1 MKNTILASLFLFSYA
16 VIFAQDKTISKSFS
30 DVKSIR
36 LNTASGDILLKKASG
51 KEVKVEVK
59 HSYSDNEFTASMEQ
73 GTSQL
78 VLEEKF
84 SNGSHSG
91 SSKWTLEIPDN
102 IRIKMNTGSGDISI
116 DQLSLDVDSN
126 SGSGDVLLTGVKG
139 ELDFNT
145 GSGEIELTEVD
156 GEVSLNT
163 GSGTIRASKGTGSY
177 SFNAGSGKIKL
188 DQVKG
193 DFSVNVGSGDIDA
206 KAITL
211 TGSSSFNSGSGNAKV
226 TLGGA
231 LDHSISVN
239 SGSGNSVLNFGGN
252 AISGEVVMT
261 ANKRGGEIIAPF
273 KFDKEETIN
282 DNNHSNERIQKT
294 VKLGAKNIQ
303 IKVGTG
309 SGAAE
314 IAK

>member
-1 MKNTILASLFLFSYA
+1 MKNTIFAALFILSFTLVLA
-16 VIFAQDKTISKSFS
+16 QEKTLSKSFS

-36 LNTASGDILLKKASG
+36 LSTASGDIAIKKASG

-59 HSYSDNEFTASMEQ
+59 YSFDDSEFTAEMEQ

-78 VLEEKF
+78 TLEEKF

-91 SSKWTLEIPDN
+91 NSRWTLEIPDN
-102 IRIKMNTGSGDISI
+102 TRLKINTGSGDITI
-116 DQLSLDVDSN
+116 DRLTTDVKSN
-126 SGSGDVLLTGVKG
+126 SGSGDVTLTGVKG
-139 ELDFNT
+139 EVDFNT
-145 GSGEIELTEVD
+145 GSGEIELVEVD

-188 DQVKG
+188 DQLKG

-206 KAITL
+206 KAVTL
-211 TGSSSFNSGSGNAKV
+211 TGSSSFNSGSGDAQV

-231 LDHSISVN
+231 LDYGISVN
-239 SGSGNSVLNFGGN
+239 SGSGNSTLNFGGN
-252 AISGEVVMT
+252 AISGEVIMT
-261 ANKRGGEIIAPF
+261 ANKRGGEIVAPF

-294 VKLGAKNIQ
+294 AKLGAKSIT

-309 SGAAE
+309 SGTAE
-314 IAK
+314 IVK